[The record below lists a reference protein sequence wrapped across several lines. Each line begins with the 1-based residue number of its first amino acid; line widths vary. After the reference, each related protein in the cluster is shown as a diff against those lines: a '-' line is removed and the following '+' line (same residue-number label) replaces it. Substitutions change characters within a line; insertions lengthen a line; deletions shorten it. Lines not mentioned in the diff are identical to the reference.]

1 MIKGKLRSVDDF
13 QSIFSG
19 KHRWANPDWF
29 HLRSI
34 ILHQLVSHA
43 PPAGGRKWSPGQ
55 SYLDTEVSSVHVV
68 SEEQIA
74 GVAGWAAHLKKL
86 HQVKE
91 LAVDVP
97 THWRHTHTHT
107 AGFSF
112 SKHLENSASG
122 LNWKPVESRM
132 TISMLWYFA
141 VKWITGDKAF
151 IWNISYFC
159 LSQN

>member
-1 MIKGKLRSVDDF
+1 MCLEQTWYWPFKWDGWNEMIKGKLRSVDDF

-19 KHRWANPDWF
+19 KHQWANPDWF

-74 GVAGWAAHLKKL
+74 GVAGWAAHLEKL

-97 THWRHTHTHT
+97 THWRHTHTHSWVQLLQT
-107 AGFSF
+107 FRKLGI
-112 SKHLENSASG
+112 G
-122 LNWKPVESRM
+122 
-132 TISMLWYFA
+132 
-141 VKWITGDKAF
+141 
-151 IWNISYFC
+151 
-159 LSQN
+159 SQLKTRGI